1 MLQSPNVKLA
11 TNFNT
16 LFKMTY
22 LQQCYTKILSEKM
35 TQDNV
40 GEWNYRGDEESDSEL
55 LIKKVQHL
63 GSDAQ
68 SVLYALITVE
78 GEEEAAER
86 EGVEIIE
93 IQEACDVCR
102 LELEP
107 RTHDV
112 LVMEGIS
119 ELKDRG
125 FINVRENKIYL
136 LTRSDHARA
145 IERGIDFSKYKV
157 L

>member
-1 MLQSPNVKLA
+1 
-11 TNFNT
+11 
-16 LFKMTY
+16 
-22 LQQCYTKILSEKM
+22 M
-35 TQDNV
+35 TQDNLD
-40 GEWNYRGDEESDSEL
+40 EWNYCGDEESDSEL

-86 EGVEIIE
+86 EGVEISE
-93 IQEACDVCR
+93 IQEACDGCR

-107 RTHDV
+107 KTHDV
-112 LVMEGIS
+112 LVRRGIS
-119 ELKDRG
+119 ELRDRG
-125 FINVRENKIYL
+125 FINVKEDKIYL
-136 LTRSDHARA
+136 LTRYHHARA
-145 IERGIDFSKYKV
+145 IEKGIDFSKYKA